1 MQGMRSASQPSGSKL
16 PRHKGT
22 GPTIFSGV
30 KIERSSDGG
39 LLPSQ
44 LPADINTAATLGRCS
59 ARAPFLLTL
68 QGLSRIATSI
78 PVGNLHGGRRW

>member
-1 MQGMRSASQPSGSKL
+1 MRVRGSEL

-22 GPTIFSGV
+22 SPTNFPDV

-59 ARAPFLLTL
+59 ARVPFLLTL
-68 QGLSRIATSI
+68 QG
-78 PVGNLHGGRRW
+78 